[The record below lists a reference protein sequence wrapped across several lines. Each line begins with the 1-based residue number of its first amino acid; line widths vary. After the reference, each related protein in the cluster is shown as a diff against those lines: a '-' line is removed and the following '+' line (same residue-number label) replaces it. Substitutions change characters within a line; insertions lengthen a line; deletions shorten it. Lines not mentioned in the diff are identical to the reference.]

1 MERKT
6 LVQVQASLMQ
16 PHALFEPML
25 AFDLTQVGA
34 SKARCLA
41 LTSNSYDSTCY
52 DDTSQL
58 SEKGFHTYIIL
69 HLPTT
74 TPNRKVCMSL
84 KSKISKIFEHAHIT
98 WHEALPM
105 RPTAKAGC

>member
-1 MERKT
+1 
-6 LVQVQASLMQ
+6 MQ

-41 LTSNSYDSTCY
+41 LTSNSYD
-52 DDTSQL
+52 DTSQL
-58 SEKGFHTYIIL
+58 CEKGFHTYIIL

-74 TPNRKVCMSL
+74 TPNRKV
-84 KSKISKIFEHAHIT
+84 
-98 WHEALPM
+98 
-105 RPTAKAGC
+105 